1 MRSLHINYYSAA
13 YSHQWRRNTS
23 LRWWRWRWRLPPSS
37 LCFLDHCVSVTSIC
51 CSVPGV
57 WWLVRLGI
65 RCSQLMSEAGHP
77 WPLWRPALASHQQQC
92 GNRGCHSTLATTIYC
107 VSRQWST
114 SCIVIWGTGLV
125 HRWFISTLTT
135 KKHDTYWL
143 TLLFLFLVW
152 VTLLFFWAPPS
163 KFVCWKALRPG
174 VSSPC
179 QAWSSPRTF
188 PRQVC
193 DHLLTLLKKFHKRSL
208 VILSLIYLAHCHSE
222 VYSQ

>member
-1 MRSLHINYYSAA
+1 MAPKHQPAMVKMTLKAAAILSLLPG
-13 YSHQWRRNTS
+13 S
-23 LRWWRWRWRLPPSS
+23 LRLCDQHLLFCSRCLVTWEAGYPMLTADVRSWSPLAS
-37 LCFLDHCVSVTSIC
+37 LEAGSSVTS
-51 CSVPGV
+51 
-57 WWLVRLGI
+57 
-65 RCSQLMSEAGHP
+65 A
-77 WPLWRPALASHQQQC
+77 AQQRRQC
-92 GNRGCHSTLATTIYC
+92 GNRGCHPTLATTIYC

-188 PRQVC
+188 PRPVC
-193 DHLLTLLKKFHKRSL
+193 DHLLTPLGNFYETSLL
-208 VILSLIYLAHCHSE
+208 ILSLIYLAHYHSE